1 MFPFQSYVC
10 DLSIPVDIEQAKL
23 EAGQFFRE
31 NGPHGPVSEQPEG
44 KRYSWITDPTRA
56 KKTEHVV
63 NPPVVD
69 LSVRFSA
76 EIDIFSLCVMSIFF

>member
-31 NGPHGPVSEQPEG
+31 NGPHGPLSEQPEG

-56 KKTEHVV
+56 KKTGHVV
-63 NPPVVD
+63 HPPVVD
-69 LSVRFSA
+69 LSSVRFSSY
-76 EIDIFSLCVMSIFF
+76 IFLLCV